1 MKFFKSILLF
11 GVVSFVAASV
21 IYFVISLIF
30 EAPLGALYRMLLYHH
45 AHPYQYISVVAVVYS
60 IIAATWAYYFHNT
73 KKWKRYLG
81 IGIVLLLTVAIS
93 NIACGV
99 LWKIHDMQAGCF
111 THGGRFYSDL
121 IWGAKTGLC
130 LGWLIVALSIPYN
143 IIMLVVGVILTD
155 RVTKLI
161 FKSNGN

>member
-1 MKFFKSILLF
+1 MKFLKSILLF

-30 EAPLGALYRMLLYHH
+30 EAPLGALYRMFLYHH
-45 AHPYQYISVVAVVYS
+45 AHPYQYISIVAVVYS
-60 IIAATWAYYFHNT
+60 IIAAIWAYYFHDT
-73 KKWKRYLG
+73 KKWKRHLG
-81 IGIVLLLTVAIS
+81 IGIVLLLTMVIS

-99 LWKIHDMQAGCF
+99 LWKIHDMQAGWF
-111 THGGRFYSDL
+111 TQGGRFYSDL
-121 IWGAKTGLC
+121 IWWAKTGLC

-155 RVTKLI
+155 RGAKFI
-161 FKSNGN
+161 FKGDGN